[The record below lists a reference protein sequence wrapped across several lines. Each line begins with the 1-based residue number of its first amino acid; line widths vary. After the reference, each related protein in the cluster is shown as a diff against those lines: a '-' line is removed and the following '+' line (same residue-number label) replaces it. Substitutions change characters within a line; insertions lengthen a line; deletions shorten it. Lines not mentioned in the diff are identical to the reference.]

1 LSRAASI
8 CSHRIGPRIWWHSA
22 HVGGASTATRLR
34 SWRFAILIPCEIEGE
49 GWQICW
55 AMPAQG
61 GSADRCEGRGE
72 HGISERLRQTGDAS
86 SPGRREPRH
95 SGDQPWQRAVAGGLA
110 ICQASSIRPAHP
122 GSLSLA
128 AARRSGTRT
137 TASDRPAARANEAPR
152 PLHSR
157 RRLPGSQ
164 SAPAKLERFA
174 FERARRRAPSTSWM
188 QMFSSVETLE
198 WPSWPC
204 AIGARSIVTPDC
216 PRGWRPGIPDAL
228 RQLGG
233 AARAALDWPLGGA
246 AKHAVNPA
254 FLIASAPGTRS
265 AAERECHARAN
276 VLVKAGEENV

>member
-1 LSRAASI
+1 
-8 CSHRIGPRIWWHSA
+8 
-22 HVGGASTATRLR
+22 
-34 SWRFAILIPCEIEGE
+34 
-49 GWQICW
+49 
-55 AMPAQG
+55 MPAQG
-61 GSADRCEGRGE
+61 GSADRCEGE
-72 HGISERLRQTGDAS
+72 AS
-86 SPGRREPRH
+86 TEFQSASARPEMRALPEVENP
-95 SGDQPWQRAVAGGLA
+95 DILANQPWQRAVAGGLA
-110 ICQASSIRPAHP
+110 IRQASSIRPAHP

-174 FERARRRAPSTSWM
+174 FERAMRRAPSTSWM
-188 QMFSSVETLE
+188 QSSVETLE